1 MQAKPKTRKKNTKK
15 KIEIMRSLSARISPI
30 GLQKIVPFT
39 IESIQGKNY
48 NYMQKAPIS
57 RKSINALQVTTSP
70 KHVSVNSKSS
80 VSNQKNDLAKVP
92 DLSPSS
98 LIEKVAFLKEK
109 LLQITI
115 ENQKMRQ
122 QLKRE
127 KSGNG
132 KDLWEVFSRFKN
144 KLENALS

>member
-1 MQAKPKTRKKNTKK
+1 
-15 KIEIMRSLSARISPI
+15 MRSLSARISPI
-30 GLQKIVPFT
+30 GLQKIAPFT
-39 IESIQGKNY
+39 IEGKSH

-57 RKSINALQVTTSP
+57 RKSINALRIITSP
-70 KHVSVNSKSS
+70 KHISVSSKSS
-80 VSNQKNDLAKVP
+80 ISNQKNDLAKAL

-98 LIEKVAFLKEK
+98 LIAKIAFLKEK

-132 KDLWEVFSRFKN
+132 KDLWEVFSRFKT